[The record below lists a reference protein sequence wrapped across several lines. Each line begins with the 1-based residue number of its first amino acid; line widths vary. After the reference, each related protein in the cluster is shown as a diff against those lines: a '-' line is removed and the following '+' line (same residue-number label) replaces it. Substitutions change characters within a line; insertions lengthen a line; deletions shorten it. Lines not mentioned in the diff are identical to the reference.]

1 MEEGALA
8 VPGRPISVVKWSRV
22 APYDGYVISVNG
34 LVVNLSQPV
43 EFTPGEYHSLILKKR
58 DGSVQSVGVIAGDNA
73 QQVIMLSPPAES
85 IYTGNDA
92 LKTEFSFGSDA
103 RHSAQMILVST
114 VTPGSDR
121 TVTITGYNYSDGY
134 YEKDGVSPFGRAF
147 STGFDTGF
155 S

>member
-1 MEEGALA
+1 M
-8 VPGRPISVVKWSRV
+8 
-22 APYDGYVISVNG
+22 
-34 LVVNLSQPV
+34 
-43 EFTPGEYHSLILKKR
+43 EFTPGEDHSIILKKR
-58 DGSVQSVGVIAGDNA
+58 DGSVQSIGVIAGANS
-73 QQVIMLSPPAES
+73 QQVVMLSAPAES

-134 YEKDGVSPFGRAF
+134 YEKDGVPPFGRAF

>member
-1 MEEGALA
+1 
-8 VPGRPISVVKWSRV
+8 
-22 APYDGYVISVNG
+22 
-34 LVVNLSQPV
+34 
-43 EFTPGEYHSLILKKR
+43 
-58 DGSVQSVGVIAGDNA
+58 VQSVGVTPGANA
-73 QQVIMLSPPAES
+73 QQVVMLSAPAES

-103 RHSAQMILVST
+103 RHSAQMMLVST
-114 VTPGSDR
+114 VTPGNNR
-121 TVTITGYNYSDGY
+121 TVVITGYNYSDGY